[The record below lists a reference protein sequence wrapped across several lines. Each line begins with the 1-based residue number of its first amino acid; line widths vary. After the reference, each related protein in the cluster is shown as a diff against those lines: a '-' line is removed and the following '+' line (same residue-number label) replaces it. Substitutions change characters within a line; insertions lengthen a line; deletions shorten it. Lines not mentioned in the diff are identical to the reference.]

1 MPSPQDA
8 DGLRLENRRLR
19 DELTRLRADEAT
31 YREIVNRTNSIVLR
45 WDPEGRVIFLNDYGQ
60 RLFGYTN
67 DELVGRSVLGLI
79 VPDTES
85 SGRDL
90 VAMIR
95 DLLHH
100 PERYLSNENENMRRD
115 GERVWITWRN
125 TPIVDAEGRLVEIL
139 STGIDTTER
148 KRAED
153 ALRASE
159 ERFRELAV
167 LDNLTGLF
175 NTRYLYQTLETLIA
189 ASAADGSALSV
200 LFIDIDHFKE
210 VVDSR
215 GHLNGSRAIQEV
227 AATIRSCLAA
237 PAWAVAYAGDEFVVV
252 LPRVARLA
260 AVEKAADIRTRIR
273 ETAYLAAT
281 GQPVRLAASFGVATY
296 PDDACDLESLLA
308 LGDQALF
315 AVKRNGRDGIA
326 VGERASTAP
335 LPEAPPQRSSAGG
348 EGSGRAPDPSAGMR
362 QSGSASCHPPP
373 RAR

>member
-1 MPSPQDA
+1 MAPPGDVDA
-8 DGLRLENRRLR
+8 LRMENLRLR
-19 DELTRLRADEAT
+19 DELARLQADEASC
-31 YREIVNRTNSIVLR
+31 REIVNRVNSIVLR

-60 RLFGYTN
+60 RLFGYAS
-67 DELVGRSVLGLI
+67 DEVVGRSVLGLI

-115 GERVWITWRN
+115 GERIWITWRN

-139 STGIDTTER
+139 STGIDTTDR

-167 LDNLTGLF
+167 IDNLTGLF
-175 NTRYLYQTLETLIA
+175 NTRYLYQKLAALII
-189 ASAADGSALSV
+189 ASAADGTAFSV
-200 LFIDIDHFKE
+200 LFIDLDHFKQ

-227 AATIRSCLAA
+227 AATIRSSLAA

-260 AVEKAADIRTRIR
+260 AVEKAREIRARIR
-273 ETAYLAAT
+273 ETAYLAGT
-281 GQPVRLAASFGVATY
+281 GQPVRLAASFGVAAY
-296 PDDACDLESLLA
+296 PDDARDLEGLLA
-308 LGDQALF
+308 AGDQALF
-315 AVKRNGRDGIA
+315 AVKRSGRDGVA
-326 VGERASTAP
+326 VAEREPAAP
-335 LPEAPPQRSSAGG
+335 LSEAR
-348 EGSGRAPDPSAGMR
+348 R
-362 QSGSASCHPPP
+362 
-373 RAR
+373 

>member
-1 MPSPQDA
+1 MKRALASLEPGAVPVVKCRSMPAPEDA
-8 DGLRLENRRLR
+8 DGLRAENRRLR
-19 DELTRLRADEAT
+19 DELVRLRADEAT

-45 WDPEGRVIFLNDYGQ
+45 WDPEGCVIFLNDHGQ

-90 VAMIR
+90 VAMIQ

-100 PERYLSNENENMRRD
+100 PERYLANENENMRRD

-125 TPIVDAEGRLVEIL
+125 TPIVDPEGRLVEIL

-159 ERFRELAV
+159 ERFRALAV
-167 LDNLTGLF
+167 LDNLTGLY
-175 NTRYLYQTLETLIA
+175 NTRYLYQTLGALIA
-189 ASAADGSALSV
+189 TSAAEGAAFSV
-200 LFIDIDHFKE
+200 LFIDLDHFKW

-252 LPRVARLA
+252 LPGIPRAA
-260 AVEKAADIRTRIR
+260 AVEKAREIRERIK
-273 ETAYLAAT
+273 ETAYLAGT
-281 GQPVRLAASFGVATY
+281 GHAVRLAASFGVATY
-296 PDDACDLESLLA
+296 PDDARDLERLLA
-308 LGDQALF
+308 LADQALF
-315 AVKRNGRDGIA
+315 AAKGSGRDGIA
-326 VGERASTAP
+326 AGRERDP
-335 LPEAPPQRSSAGG
+335 AGTG
-348 EGSGRAPDPSAGMR
+348 P
-362 QSGSASCHPPP
+362 
-373 RAR
+373 